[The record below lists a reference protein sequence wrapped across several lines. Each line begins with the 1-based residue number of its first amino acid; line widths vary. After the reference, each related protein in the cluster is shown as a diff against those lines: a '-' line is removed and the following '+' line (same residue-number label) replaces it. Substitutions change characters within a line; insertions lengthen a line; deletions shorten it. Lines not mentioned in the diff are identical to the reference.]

1 MACLH
6 GEVAFLTATLIVID
20 MTLAGLFWAMSH
32 ATGQGEDVIAKLIR
46 KVLYVGAFAYII
58 GNFNWLAGIVFRSFA
73 GLGLTAS
80 GSTLSMENFL
90 QPGRL
95 AKVGIDAG
103 APILKQIGDMA
114 GFPEVFVNI
123 TPIVVMFLAW
133 LIVLL
138 CFFVLAIQ
146 LFITLIEFKLTTLAG
161 FVLVPFAL
169 WNKTAFLAEKVLGN
183 VVSSGIKVLVL
194 AVIVGIGSGLFA
206 EFQVQPAEPSIDH
219 SVVVML
225 ASLTLLALGIFG
237 PGIATGLVSGGPQL
251 GAGAMA
257 GAALGAAGAAV
268 AVGAA
273 ATGVGGAV
281 AAEARMAPAAA
292 KLAGSGARAA
302 TGAASSARSAF
313 QAGSASAGGGLKGA
327 AAGVGNVAT
336 TGAQATGQ
344 KVAEGARS
352 MKERVAAAFRPD
364 DAGSASGRRCRT
376 GCKRANPIHRATR
389 LGQAPA
395 SQAAAH
401 PCRDDRR
408 PHAARRRLRQLQPR
422 PEPAR
427 FRFLIFKEN
436 SHAIQTTAGALRRYA
451 TACYSVS
458 IRRPGLGRAHR
469 LGPRAGEET
478 GVSWP
483 LAASRWPC

>member
-1 MACLH
+1 MNDVTVIDRFLDTFSRYIDSGFGLLH

-237 PGIATGLVSGGPQL
+237 PGIATGLVSGSPQL

-257 GAALGAAGAAV
+257 GAALGAAG
-268 AVGAA
+268 
-273 ATGVGGAV
+273 
-281 AAEARMAPAAA
+281 
-292 KLAGSGARAA
+292 
-302 TGAASSARSAF
+302 
-313 QAGSASAGGGLKGA
+313 
-327 AAGVGNVAT
+327 VGNVAK
-336 TGAQATGQ
+336 TGAQAAGQ
-344 KVAEGARS
+344 KVADGARS

-364 DAGSASGRRCRT
+364 DAGSASG
-376 GCKRANPIHRATR
+376 GGAA
-389 LGQAPA
+389 
-395 SQAAAH
+395 QAANEPTPSTAQPAWAKRLH
-401 PCRDDRR
+401 RR
-408 PHAARRRLRQLQPR
+408 QQLTHAA
-422 PEPAR
+422 
-427 FRFLIFKEN
+427 
-436 SHAIQTTAGALRRYA
+436 TTAAHTLRGGDGG
-451 TACYSVS
+451 SS
-458 IRRPGLGRAHR
+458 SQ
-469 LGPRAGEET
+469 GPSLRD
-478 GVSWP
+478 SD
-483 LAASRWPC
+483 S

>member
-1 MACLH
+1 MNDVTVIDRFLDTFSRYIDSGFGLLH

-20 MTLAGLFWAMSH
+20 MTLAGLFWAMGH

-46 KVLYVGAFAYII
+46 KVLYVGTFAYII

-80 GSTLSMENFL
+80 GSTLSMGNFL

-206 EFQVQPAEPSIDH
+206 EFRIPPGSEPSIGQAL
-219 SVVVML
+219 VIML
-225 ASLTLLALGIFG
+225 ASLSMLALGIFG
-237 PGIATGLVSGGPQL
+237 PGIATGLVSGAPQL

-281 AAEARMAPAAA
+281 AAGARMAPAAA
-292 KLAGSGARAA
+292 RLAGSGARAA
-302 TGAASSARSAF
+302 IGAASSARSAF
-313 QAGSASAGGGLKGA
+313 QTGSASAGGGLKGA
-327 AAGVGNVAT
+327 AAGVGNVAK
-336 TGAQATGQ
+336 TGAQAAGQ
-344 KVAEGARS
+344 KVTDGARS

-364 DAGSASGRRCRT
+364 GAGSASGA
-376 GCKRANPIHRATR
+376 GAT
-389 LGQAPA
+389 
-395 SQAAAH
+395 QAATDPTPSTAQPAWAKRLH
-401 PCRDDRR
+401 RR
-408 PHAARRRLRQLQPR
+408 QQLTHAA
-422 PEPAR
+422 
-427 FRFLIFKEN
+427 
-436 SHAIQTTAGALRRYA
+436 TTAAHTLRGGDGGG
-451 TACYSVS
+451 S
-458 IRRPGLGRAHR
+458 GQ
-469 LGPRAGEET
+469 GPSLRSPDE
-478 GVSWP
+478 
-483 LAASRWPC
+483 